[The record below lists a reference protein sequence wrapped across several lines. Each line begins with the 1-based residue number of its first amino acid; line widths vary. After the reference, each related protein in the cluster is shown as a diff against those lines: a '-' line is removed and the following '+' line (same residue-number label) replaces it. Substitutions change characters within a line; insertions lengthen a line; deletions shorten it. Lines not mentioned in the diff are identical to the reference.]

1 MNSIVKPRYLR
12 LHDAPGPDLGV
23 VGGAGVVT
31 EDDEPPP
38 MSMDLGDS
46 GRLGLLGFRIGLL
59 R

>member
-1 MNSIVKPRYLR
+1 MN
-12 LHDAPGPDLGV
+12 DAPGPDLGV